1 MIAKKQ
7 TFSDATIYLDGA
19 SFYDCTFERCT
30 IVFSSL
36 LPTTLSNPKFIDCV
50 WQATGPAEYTINFM
64 ASLYKVGARD
74 LIEATFKT
82 IRGEK

>member
-1 MIAKKQ
+1 MIAKNQ
-7 TFSDATIYLDGA
+7 TFSDVTVHLDGS
-19 SFYDCTFERCT
+19 SFYDCTFERCA

-36 LPTTLSNPKFIDCV
+36 IPTTLHNPKFIDCK
-50 WQATGPAEYTINFM
+50 WQAIGPALLTIEFM
-64 ASLYKVGARD
+64 ASLYRVGARD